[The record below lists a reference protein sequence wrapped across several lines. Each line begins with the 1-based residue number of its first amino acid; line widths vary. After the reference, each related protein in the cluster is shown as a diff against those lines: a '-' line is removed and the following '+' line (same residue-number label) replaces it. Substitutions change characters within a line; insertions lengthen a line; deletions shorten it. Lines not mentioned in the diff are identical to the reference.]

1 MLLATFPSTT
11 RRLRT
16 YAPQEIRSSTL
27 TDTKPATNGT
37 PALDNE
43 IYDGIFDKEDR
54 TGIIAGLIDISIL
67 GVGVVV
73 ALVWQLGLISHQAPT
88 SSSQWQPPPAISA
101 NSPNA
106 ASSLTS
112 TSSPTST
119 HAHVSICQA
128 FVRTTFKNGQTH
140 YVEFRG
146 NCAAVKAIA
155 ANSKTPSRVLPARH
169 YTVALSGS

>member
-1 MLLATFPSTT
+1 MAYTN
-11 RRLRT
+11 
-16 YAPQEIRSSTL
+16 L
-27 TDTKPATNGT
+27 TETGT

-54 TGIIAGLIDISIL
+54 TGIIAGLIDITIL
-67 GVGVVV
+67 GAGVIV
-73 ALVWQLGLISHQAPT
+73 ALVWQFGLISHQAPVSNSQWRSPSAISSSSASSVIST
-88 SSSQWQPPPAISA
+88 SSSA
-101 NSPNA
+101 
-106 ASSLTS
+106 
-112 TSSPTST
+112 ST

-146 NCAAVKAIA
+146 NCAAVRSIA
-155 ANSKTPSRVLPARH
+155 ANSKTSTRVLPARH